1 MHLHYIHS
9 DLKKLRISEESIERL
24 KKETKRR
31 RERNKEKE
39 GEREGV
45 RNKLKSWLQV

>member
-9 DLKKLRISEESIERL
+9 DLKKLRISEEAIERF

-31 RERNKEKE
+31 RERKKEQRKEKKKKE
-39 GEREGV
+39 
-45 RNKLKSWLQV
+45 

>member
-9 DLKKLRISEESIERL
+9 DLKKLRIREESIERF
-24 KKETKRR
+24 KKKTKRR

-39 GEREGV
+39 EGE
-45 RNKLKSWLQV
+45 KQ